1 MKTKGALIW
10 EFNQPW
16 TIQEIEIG
24 DPVKD
29 EVKIQMEAAG
39 MCHSD
44 HHLVTGDI
52 PMAGFPVLGGHE
64 GAGIVTE
71 VGPGV
76 EGLEPGD
83 HVVLS
88 FIPSCGSCPSCQAGM
103 RNLCDLGAMLLQGT
117 AVSDNTHRIHA
128 TDGTP
133 VIPMTLLGT
142 FSPYM
147 VVHKSSVVKIDP
159 SIPFEVACLVGCG
172 VTTGYGSA
180 VRSADVRPG
189 DDVVIAGVGGVG
201 MGALQGALNAG
212 ARNIFAVDPVEFKR
226 EKAMEL
232 GATHA
237 VEAMEEATE
246 IAKQFTNGQG
256 ADQTIVTVGVVKPD
270 HVGQAM
276 ASIRKAGTVVV
287 TALGDINSTE
297 PLPVSLADVTLFQK
311 RIQGAMFGMSNPNW
325 DILRQLELY
334 RAGAL
339 KLDELVTTKDTL
351 WLGTLLDEDSTFYGD
366 LFAHVVDWHGE
377 LYLEDGLHRAVRSAL
392 RNRHII
398 HARML
403 DLDAIDLDT
412 DTDSVAD
419 RLDTERLP
427 SPGRAPVP
435 GGAHRKPAR
444 STGWTLPPATPPQW

>member
-1 MKTKGALIW
+1 MRMKTKGALIR

-16 TIQEIEIG
+16 AIEEIEIG

-29 EVKIQMEAAG
+29 EVKIQMEASG

-64 GAGIVTE
+64 GAGIITE

-88 FIPSCGSCPSCQAGM
+88 FIPSCGTCPSCQAGL

-117 AVSDNTHRIHA
+117 AVSDNTHRIHTA
-128 TDGTP
+128 DGAP

-180 VRSADVRPG
+180 VRSANVRPG
-189 DDVVIAGVGGVG
+189 DDVVIAGIGGVG

-212 ARNIFAVDPVEFKR
+212 ARNIFAVDPVEWKR
-226 EKAMEL
+226 DQALKF

-237 VEAMEEATE
+237 YPDIFAAMGGVAEVT
-246 IAKQFTNGQG
+246 QG
-256 ADQTIVTVGVVKPD
+256 R
-270 HVGQAM
+270 M
-276 ASIRKAGTVVV
+276 ASKTIITTGELHGEEIDNYLNITAKGGTCVV
-287 TALGDINSTE
+287 TAVANMAKS
-297 PLPVSLADVTLFQK
+297 DVTLNLS
-311 RIQGAMFGMSNPNW
+311 M
-325 DILRQLELY
+325 L
-334 RAGAL
+334 
-339 KLDELVTTKDTL
+339 
-351 WLGTLLDEDSTFYGD
+351 TLLQKNLQGTIFGGGNPHHDIPQLLSMYKAGRLNLDDMVTRQYK
-366 LFAHVVDWHGE
+366 
-377 LYLEDGLHRAVRSAL
+377 LEQINDGYKDMLEG
-392 RNRHII
+392 RNIRGVI
-398 HARML
+398 RY
-403 DLDAIDLDT
+403 T
-412 DTDSVAD
+412 DAD
-419 RLDTERLP
+419 R
-427 SPGRAPVP
+427 
-435 GGAHRKPAR
+435 
-444 STGWTLPPATPPQW
+444 